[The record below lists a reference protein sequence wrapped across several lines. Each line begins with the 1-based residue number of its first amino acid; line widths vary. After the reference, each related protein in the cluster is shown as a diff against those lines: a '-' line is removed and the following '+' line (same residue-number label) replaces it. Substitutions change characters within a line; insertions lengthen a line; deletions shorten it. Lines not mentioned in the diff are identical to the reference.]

1 MQIRIPEEEISEME
15 ELIEI
20 LHMSKSEVAR
30 NALHEGIKILKL
42 EIAQKKYLNNEFT
55 LCRAA
60 EFADASIQEMA
71 DYLQKGE
78 FRFSNTRK
86 ANLKGIQRRPRNG
99 LKAECRYENFCGFI
113 HYNCV
118 IQNWRA

>member
-1 MQIRIPEEEISEME
+1 MDNLQIRLPEEEVSEMD

-60 EFADASIQEMA
+60 EFANVSIQEMA
-71 DYLQKGE
+71 DYLARRDIPFFKYSESELEQDIKKG
-78 FRFSNTRK
+78 K
-86 ANLKGIQRRPRNG
+86 KWLKGRGSR
-99 LKAECRYENFCGFI
+99 
-113 HYNCV
+113 
-118 IQNWRA
+118 